1 MECSKAF
8 EGPITGQT
16 SPFIEEPGP
25 GRRLSRPQSTPVTGA
40 LIFHRGRSQSAFD
53 RVSGLRSDLHPQ
65 GLSTPARL
73 DQLPSWDVLGC
84 LLFSPLHM
92 LFPWAR
98 KLSHLFLTWS
108 ASIYYPSQ
116 LSLGTPSS
124 KKPPLIYAPPGGHL
138 WAPTLPDDPLLHH

>member
-1 MECSKAF
+1 MQRRPEVAKKINVLKKNNLFSLPVGCSKAF
-8 EGPITGQT
+8 EGPIGGQT

-65 GLSTPARL
+65 GLSAPARQ

-84 LLFSPLHM
+84 LLLNPLHM
-92 LFPWAR
+92 P
-98 KLSHLFLTWS
+98 
-108 ASIYYPSQ
+108 
-116 LSLGTPSS
+116 SLGLGNCPTCSS
-124 KKPPLIYAPPGGHL
+124 PGQHL
-138 WAPTLPDDPLLHH
+138 STVLHSSA